1 MSTSNNNNKQRSI
14 RNFKRG
20 SGEAKINVIRI
31 KDSVRSDLQ
40 FIKGVIGINPGS
52 SEGDVIENLIKMFK
66 QKKIGQLSLGK
77 DIRIPLES
85 EDMVTFF
92 KDKETEKTIKDY
104 EYLLNEKQ
112 STLDNY
118 VQYLD
123 TACELAKVDKVRVIE
138 IVQNN
143 RKI

>member
-1 MSTSNNNNKQRSI
+1 MSSTSNNNNNKRRII
-14 RNFKRG
+14 RKCKRG
-20 SGEAKINVIRI
+20 SGQAKTNVIRI

-40 FIKGVIGINPGS
+40 FIKGVIRINAGS

-77 DIRIPLES
+77 DIRIPLDS

-118 VQYLD
+118 IQY
-123 TACELAKVDKVRVIE
+123 
-138 IVQNN
+138 
-143 RKI
+143 

>member
-1 MSTSNNNNKQRSI
+1 
-14 RNFKRG
+14 
-20 SGEAKINVIRI
+20 
-31 KDSVRSDLQ
+31 
-40 FIKGVIGINPGS
+40 
-52 SEGDVIENLIKMFK
+52 MFK

-77 DIRIPLES
+77 DIRIPLDS

-92 KDKETEKTIKDY
+92 KDKETDKTIKDY

-123 TACELAKVDKVRVIE
+123 TACELGKIDKIKIIE
-138 IVQNN
+138 IVQNKKKN
-143 RKI
+143 MINLQNYIVL